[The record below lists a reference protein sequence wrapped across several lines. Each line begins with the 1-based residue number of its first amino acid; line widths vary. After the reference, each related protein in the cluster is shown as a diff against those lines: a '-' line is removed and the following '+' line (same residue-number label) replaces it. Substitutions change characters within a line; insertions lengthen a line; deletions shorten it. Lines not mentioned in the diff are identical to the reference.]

1 MNYTTA
7 ELLQWLASY
16 LWPLCRIAGLMMT
29 MAMFGA
35 QLTPV
40 YSRLLLALAITIAV
54 APVLPAMPA
63 IALFSGAGFLVTLQQ
78 VLIGATIGLLSQFLL
93 QTFVTAGQIIA
104 MQTSLGFASMVDPL
118 NGQSAPVVGQ
128 FYLMLGTLLFLALDG
143 HLLMIEAIVLSFDTL
158 PVAVNGLSVASWQTL
173 AGLLTLLFQAAVAMS
188 LSAIVAMLLINF
200 SFGVMT
206 RAAPQ
211 LNIFSV
217 GFAVSMV
224 CGLFILW
231 LTLGGFLGHFENQ
244 WLRLQGVMC
253 DSLRLRCEEGG

>member
-7 ELLQWLASY
+7 ELMQWLSSY
-16 LWPLCRIAGLMMT
+16 LWPLFRIAGLMMT
-29 MAMFGA
+29 MVMFGA
-35 QLTPV
+35 NLTPV
-40 YSRLLLALAITIAV
+40 YVRLLLAVAITIAV

-63 IALFSGAGFLVTLQQ
+63 VELFSVEGFLVSIQQ
-78 VLIGATIGLLSQFLL
+78 VLIGAVIGLLSQFLL

-128 FYLMLGTLLFLALDG
+128 LYLMLGTLLFLALDG
-143 HLLMIEAIVLSFDTL
+143 HLVMIEAIVLSFTSV
-158 PVAVNGLSVASWQTL
+158 PVSASGLSVGDWQNL
-173 AGLLTLLFQAAVAMS
+173 AGLLTLLFQAAVAMA

-217 GFAVSMV
+217 GFAISMV
-224 CGLFILW
+224 CGLFIMW
-231 LTLGGFLGHFENQ
+231 LTLGGFMDHFENQ
-244 WLRLQGVMC
+244 WLRLQLVMC
-253 DSLRLRCEEGG
+253 DTLRLTCEGG

>member
-7 ELLQWLASY
+7 ELMQWLSSY
-16 LWPLCRIAGLMMT
+16 LWPLFRIAGLMMT
-29 MAMFGA
+29 MVMFGA
-35 QLTPV
+35 NLTPV
-40 YSRLLLALAITIAV
+40 YVRLLLAVAITIAV

-63 IALFSGAGFLVTLQQ
+63 VELFSVEGFLVSIQQ
-78 VLIGATIGLLSQFLL
+78 VLIGAVIGLLSQFLL

-128 FYLMLGTLLFLALDG
+128 LYLMLGTLLFLALDG
-143 HLLMIEAIVLSFDTL
+143 HLVMIEAIVLSFTSV
-158 PVAVNGLSVASWQTL
+158 PVSASGFSVGDWQNLAS
-173 AGLLTLLFQAAVAMS
+173 LLTLLFQAAVAMA

-217 GFAVSMV
+217 GFAISMV
-224 CGLFILW
+224 CGLFIMW
-231 LTLGGFLGHFENQ
+231 LTLGGFMDHFENQ
-244 WLRLQGVMC
+244 WLRLQLVMC
-253 DSLRLRCEEGG
+253 DTLRLTCEGG

>member
-1 MNYTTA
+1 MSYTTA
-7 ELLQWLASY
+7 ELMQWLASY

-29 MAMFGA
+29 MVMFGA
-35 QLTPV
+35 NLTPV
-40 YSRLLLALAITIAV
+40 YTRLLLAVAMTLAV
-54 APVLPAMPA
+54 APVLPPMPA
-63 IALFSGAGFLVTLQQ
+63 VELFSMAGFLITVQQ
-78 VLIGATIGLLSQFLL
+78 VLIGAVIGLLSQFLL

-128 FYLMLGTLLFLALDG
+128 LYLMLGTLLFLGLDG
-143 HLLMIEAIVLSFDTL
+143 HLVMIEAIVLSFTSV
-158 PVAVNGLSVASWQTL
+158 PVAVSGLTVGDWQNL

-217 GFAVSMV
+217 GFAISMV
-224 CGLFILW
+224 CGLFIMW
-231 LTLGGFLGHFENQ
+231 LTLGGFMDHFENQ
-244 WLRLQGVMC
+244 WLRMQQVMC
-253 DSLRLRCEEGG
+253 DTLRLTCEGG

>member
-7 ELLQWLASY
+7 ELMQWLSSY
-16 LWPLCRIAGLMMT
+16 LWPLFRIAGLMMT
-29 MAMFGA
+29 MVMFGA
-35 QLTPV
+35 NLTPV
-40 YSRLLLALAITIAV
+40 YVRLLLAVAITIAV

-63 IALFSGAGFLVTLQQ
+63 VELFSVEGFLVSMQQ
-78 VLIGATIGLLSQFLL
+78 VLIGAVIGLLSQLLL

-128 FYLMLGTLLFLALDG
+128 LYLMLGTLLFLALDG
-143 HLLMIEAIVLSFDTL
+143 HLVMIEAIVLSFTSV
-158 PVAVNGLSVASWQTL
+158 PVSASGLSVGDWQNL
-173 AGLLTLLFQAAVAMS
+173 AGLLTLLFQAAVAMA

-217 GFAVSMV
+217 GFAISMV
-224 CGLFILW
+224 CGLFIMW
-231 LTLGGFLGHFENQ
+231 LTLGGFMDHFENQ
-244 WLRLQGVMC
+244 WLRLQLVMC
-253 DSLRLRCEEGG
+253 DTLRLTCEGG

>member
-1 MNYTTA
+1 MNYTT
-7 ELLQWLASY
+7 EQILLWLASY

-29 MAMFGA
+29 MVMFGA

-40 YSRLLLALAITIAV
+40 YSRLLLALATTIAV
-54 APVLPAMPA
+54 APVLPPMPEV
-63 IALFSGAGFLVTLQQ
+63 ALFSGGGFLITAQQ
-78 VLIGATIGLLSQFLL
+78 VLIGAVIGLLSQFLV

-104 MQTSLGFASMVDPL
+104 MQTSLGFASMMDPL

-128 FYLMLGTLLFLALDG
+128 FYLMLGTVLFLALDG
-143 HLLMIEAIVLSFDTL
+143 HLVMIEAIVMSFDTL
-158 PVAVNGLSVASWQTL
+158 PVAMNGLSVASWQSL
-173 AGLLTLLFQAAVAMS
+173 ASLLTLLFQGAVAMS

-224 CGLFILW
+224 CGLFIMW
-231 LTLGGFLGHFENQ
+231 LTLGGFPGHFENQ
-244 WLRLQGVMC
+244 WFRLQLVMC
-253 DSLRLRCEEGG
+253 DTLYLSCEGG

>member
-1 MNYTTA
+1 MNYTT
-7 ELLQWLASY
+7 EQILLWLASY

-29 MAMFGA
+29 MVMFGA

-40 YSRLLLALAITIAV
+40 YSRLLLALATTIAV
-54 APVLPAMPA
+54 APVLPPMPEV
-63 IALFSGAGFLVTLQQ
+63 ALFSGGGFLITAQQ
-78 VLIGATIGLLSQFLL
+78 VLIGAVIGLLSQFLV

-104 MQTSLGFASMVDPL
+104 MQTSLGFASMMDPL

-128 FYLMLGTLLFLALDG
+128 FYLMLGTVLFLALDG
-143 HLLMIEAIVLSFDTL
+143 HLVMIEAIVMSFETL
-158 PVAVNGLSVASWQTL
+158 PVAMNGLSVASWQSL
-173 AGLLTLLFQAAVAMS
+173 ASLLSLLFQGAVAMS

-224 CGLFILW
+224 CGLFIMW
-231 LTLGGFLGHFENQ
+231 LTLGGFLNHFENQ
-244 WLRLQGVMC
+244 WLRLQLVMC
-253 DSLRLRCEEGG
+253 DTLYLRCEEG

>member
-1 MNYTTA
+1 MSYTTA
-7 ELLQWLASY
+7 ELMQWLASY
-16 LWPLCRIAGLMMT
+16 LWPLFRIAGLMMT
-29 MAMFGA
+29 MVMFGA
-35 QLTPV
+35 NLTPV
-40 YSRLLLALAITIAV
+40 YTRLLLAVAITLAV

-63 IALFSGAGFLVTLQQ
+63 VELFSVQGFLITVQQ
-78 VLIGATIGLLSQFLL
+78 VLIGAVIGLLSQFLL

-128 FYLMLGTLLFLALDG
+128 LYLMLGTLLFLGLDG
-143 HLLMIEAIVLSFDTL
+143 HLVMIEAIVLSFTSV
-158 PVAVNGLSVASWQTL
+158 PVAASGFTVGDWQNL

-217 GFAVSMV
+217 GFAISMV
-224 CGLFILW
+224 CGLFIMW
-231 LTLGGFLGHFENQ
+231 LTLGGFMDHFVNQ
-244 WLRLQGVMC
+244 WLRLQQVMC
-253 DSLRLRCEEGG
+253 DSLRLTCEGG

>member
-1 MNYTTA
+1 M
-7 ELLQWLASY
+7 LWLASY

-35 QLTPV
+35 QLTPA
-40 YSRLLLALAITIAV
+40 YSRLLLALATTMAV
-54 APVLPAMPA
+54 APVLPPMPD
-63 IALFSGAGFLVTLQQ
+63 IALFSGGGFLITIQQ
-78 VLIGATIGLLSQFLL
+78 VLIGAVIGLLSQFLL

-104 MQTSLGFASMVDPL
+104 MQTSLGFASMMDPL
-118 NGQSAPVVGQ
+118 NGQSTPVVGQ
-128 FYLMLGTLLFLALDG
+128 FYLMLGTVLFLALNG
-143 HLLMIEAIVLSFDTL
+143 HLVMIEAIVMSFDTL
-158 PVAVNGLSVASWQTL
+158 PVALNGLSVSSWQNL
-173 AGLLTLLFQAAVAMS
+173 AGLLTLLFQGAVAMA

-224 CGLFILW
+224 CGLFIMW
-231 LTLGGFLGHFENQ
+231 LTLGGFLSHFENQ
-244 WLRLQGVMC
+244 WLRLQLVMC
-253 DSLRLRCEEGG
+253 DSLQLSCEGG

>member
-7 ELLQWLASY
+7 ELMQWLSSY
-16 LWPLCRIAGLMMT
+16 LWPLFRIAGLMMT
-29 MAMFGA
+29 MVMFGA
-35 QLTPV
+35 NLTPV
-40 YSRLLLALAITIAV
+40 YVRLLLAVAITIAV

-63 IALFSGAGFLVTLQQ
+63 VELFSVEGFLVSMQQ
-78 VLIGATIGLLSQFLL
+78 VLIGAVIGLLSQFLL

-128 FYLMLGTLLFLALDG
+128 LYLMLGTLLFLALDG
-143 HLLMIEAIVLSFDTL
+143 HLVMIEAIVLSFTSV
-158 PVAVNGLSVASWQTL
+158 PVSASGLSVGDWQNL
-173 AGLLTLLFQAAVAMS
+173 AGLLTLLFQAAVAMA

-217 GFAVSMV
+217 GFAISMV
-224 CGLFILW
+224 CGLFIMW
-231 LTLGGFLGHFENQ
+231 LTLGGFMDHFENQ
-244 WLRLQGVMC
+244 WLRLQLVMC
-253 DSLRLRCEEGG
+253 DTLRLTCEGG

>member
-1 MNYTTA
+1 MNYTT
-7 ELLQWLASY
+7 EQILLWLASY
-16 LWPLCRIAGLMMT
+16 LWPLCRIGGLMMT
-29 MAMFGA
+29 IIMFGA

-40 YSRLLLALAITIAV
+40 LVRLLLALAITIAV
-54 APVLPAMPA
+54 APVLPPMPD
-63 IALFSGAGFLVTLQQ
+63 IALFSAAGFLVTAQQ
-78 VLIGATIGLLSQFLL
+78 VLIGATLGLLSQFLV

-143 HLLMIEAIVLSFDTL
+143 HLVMIEAIIRSFDTL
-158 PVAVNGLSVASWQTL
+158 PVSTGGLSVASWQSL
-173 AGLLTLLFQAAVAMS
+173 ASLLTLLFQAAVSMA
-188 LSAIVAMLLINF
+188 LAAIVAMLLINF

-224 CGLFILW
+224 CGLFIMW
-231 LTLGGFLGHFENQ
+231 LTLGGFLNHFENQ
-244 WLRLQGVMC
+244 WLRLQLVMC
-253 DSLRLRCEEGG
+253 DTLYLRCEEG

>member
-1 MNYTTA
+1 MNYTT
-7 ELLQWLASY
+7 EQILLWLASY

-29 MAMFGA
+29 MVMFGA

-40 YSRLLLALAITIAV
+40 YSRLLLALATTIAV
-54 APVLPAMPA
+54 APVLPPMPEV
-63 IALFSGAGFLVTLQQ
+63 ALFSGGGFLITVQQ
-78 VLIGATIGLLSQFLL
+78 VLIGAVIGLLSQFLV

-104 MQTSLGFASMVDPL
+104 MQTSLGFASMMDPL

-128 FYLMLGTLLFLALDG
+128 FYLMLGTVLFLALDG
-143 HLLMIEAIVLSFDTL
+143 HLLMIEAIVMSFETL
-158 PVAVNGLSVASWQTL
+158 PVAMNGLSVASWQSL
-173 AGLLTLLFQAAVAMS
+173 ASLLTLLFQGAVAMS

-224 CGLFILW
+224 CGLFIMW

-244 WLRLQGVMC
+244 WLRLQLVMC
-253 DSLRLRCEEGG
+253 DTLYLSCEGG